1 MKLKVL
7 IGILISVIFIY
18 LAFREVNLEEMWE
31 TLKNVQYAWLFPAFV
46 LMLLSHVIRAFR
58 SRYFLE
64 PIKKT
69 RTHPLFSALMIGY
82 AANNILPLRLG
93 EFLRA
98 FALAKS
104 QDIPKTSAFAT
115 IIVERLIDLL
125 SLLVLL
131 AGTILFFPLPEM
143 IKDSAYAIFFLT
155 LVALTLL
162 VFLMEKTDATIAV
175 LQRILPSKIF
185 ELIQKK
191 VRSFL
196 DGFKVFKKT
205 EHYVSIIV
213 TSVLVWLLYAS
224 VVYVSFFAFDMPQK
238 YGIDMFSSIVVL
250 VIVSIG
256 IMIPSSPG
264 FVGTY
269 HFFCM
274 KALALFGIPESEA
287 LSFAVIS
294 HGLNTIPFT
303 AIGLGYFW
311 KENLHFSDAVKEKEL
326 VAHNIE
332 ESALA
337 EETSKQP
344 EVSKGSDGV

>member
-7 IGILISVIFIY
+7 IGIFISVVFIY
-18 LAFREVNLEEMWE
+18 LAFREVNLEEMWL
-31 TLKNVQYAWLFPAFV
+31 TLKSAKYAWLFPAFA
-46 LMLLSHVIRAFR
+46 LMLLSHGVRAYR
-58 SRYFLE
+58 SKFFLE

-69 RTHPLFSALMIGY
+69 KTHPLFSALMIGY

-98 FALAKS
+98 FAIAKS
-104 QDIPKTSAFAT
+104 QGIPKTSAFAT
-115 IIVERLIDLL
+115 IIVERLFDLL

-143 IKDSAYAIFFLT
+143 IKNSAYIILFFTVAAIVLMV
-155 LVALTLL
+155 L
-162 VFLMEKTDATIAV
+162 LMEKTEATISV
-175 LQRILPSKIF
+175 LQKVLPARLF
-185 ELIQKK
+185 ELVQK
-191 VRSFL
+191 VIHSFL

-205 EHYVSIIV
+205 EHYVTITI
-213 TSVLVWLLYAS
+213 TSVLIWLLYAA
-224 VVYVSFFAFDMPQK
+224 VVYVSFFAFDMPRK
-238 YGIDMFSSIVVL
+238 YDVDMFSSIVVL

-269 HFFCM
+269 HFFCVT
-274 KALALFGIPESEA
+274 ALTLFGIPKSEA

-311 KENLHFSDAVKEKEL
+311 KENLHFSDAVKEQEL
-326 VAHNIE
+326 VEKNLE
-332 ESALA
+332 ESAIP

-344 EVSKGSDGV
+344 EASSSDGI